1 MSVHAGKTLLT
12 MILNGGSIPTA
23 HEKVRYL
30 QSLRKASRLL
40 RMLACTQLPDVW
52 AALRD
57 EGRKWLDWINRESS
71 GKDGGINRICS
82 LVTVCLFVPCT
93 FSLGWWRGVVHQPC
107 ASSAY
112 IRNSDDESASLVLC
126 MRTEDVEVCV
136 LILRS
141 V

>member
-82 LVTVCLFVPCT
+82 LVTVCLFVPC
-93 FSLGWWRGVVHQPC
+93 FSW
-107 ASSAY
+107 
-112 IRNSDDESASLVLC
+112 
-126 MRTEDVEVCV
+126 MVEGIGSPTACEFCV
-136 LILRS
+136 LTTLG
-141 V
+141 